1 MVDRLVQQGLLE
13 RVESPAD
20 RRMKQLTL
28 TARGHALV
36 EKANEARHAW
46 TATLAPA
53 LTRKQQ
59 AAIIT
64 AECLQLCYD

>member
-1 MVDRLVQQGLLE
+1 
-13 RVESPAD
+13 
-20 RRMKQLTL
+20 MKQLTL
-28 TARGHALV
+28 TAHGRALV
-36 EKANEARHAW
+36 EKANEAWHAW

-59 AAIIT
+59 TVIIT